1 MAHSFKA
8 KSPSL
13 RNLHQI
19 MEGYVQYMNESSGR
33 YLIRT
38 GVQLGSVEGPVLFFL
53 YLAALTDVAFLHNSA
68 YRREL
73 GVELLTKDG
82 GIADTKRFRTLKS
95 HRVLDCTYAYDTALL
110 TNSHRSKNTAIERFV
125 FVSQKFGMVIND
137 RKTVVMRHDPTSTEQ
152 TPITIGNTQL
162 QCVI

>member
-1 MAHSFKA
+1 M
-8 KSPSL
+8 
-13 RNLHQI
+13 
-19 MEGYVQYMNESSGR
+19 
-33 YLIRT
+33 
-38 GVQLGSVEGPVLFFL
+38 
-53 YLAALTDVAFLHNSA
+53 
-68 YRREL
+68 
-73 GVELLTKDG
+73 ELLTKDG

-152 TPITIGNTQL
+152 TPITIGNMQL
-162 QCVI
+162 HYVMAFNYLGSTISLGNDMTAEFQRKTGLARSTFFQLKR